1 MSGVRIKSIRIK
13 SNQIKSN
20 QIESY
25 ILVKTKRYLAAVD
38 KEIGF

>member
-1 MSGVRIKSIRIK
+1 MSGVR
-13 SNQIKSN
+13 IKSN

-25 ILVKTKRYLAAVD
+25 ISVKAKRYLAAVD